1 MNNKK
6 WGMVLVLS
14 GAALFL
20 FGLLNFDPSG
30 SGSRIGY
37 LGGESSWGPSYD
49 LEARLEV
56 SVGVVLII
64 GGTFLYR
71 TKEQ

>member
-20 FGLLNFDPSG
+20 FGLLNFYPSG
-30 SGSRIGY
+30 SGWT
-37 LGGESSWGPSYD
+37 GGGTGSWGPSYD